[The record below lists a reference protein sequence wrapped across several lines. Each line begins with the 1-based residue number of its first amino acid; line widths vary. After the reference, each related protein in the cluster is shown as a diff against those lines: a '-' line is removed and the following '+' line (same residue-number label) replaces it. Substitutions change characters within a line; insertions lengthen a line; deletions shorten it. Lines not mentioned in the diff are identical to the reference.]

1 MRNQK
6 SSSLSMKN
14 KNERGFFDEQFR
26 LEKLTQQNDPLVKL
40 LEEINW
46 EQFRKIL
53 TVAFEKEEKGI
64 GGRLPFDYIMMF
76 KILVIQR
83 YYNLSDEQ
91 MQFQILDRLSFMR
104 FLGLTLSDI
113 VPDEKT
119 IWLFRE
125 NLITHKLVEPLF
137 DKFLNSLEKAN
148 LVGKEGR
155 MVDASF
161 VEVPRQRNSR
171 EENQKIKDGIV
182 PEEWEENPNKLSQK
196 DLDARWTKKNDQVFY
211 GYKDHV
217 KVDEKSKLIIGYE
230 VTDASVHDSQPL
242 EDLLNK
248 KDKNQPLYA
257 DSAYTGEEQEKVIKK
272 VGMINRVH
280 EKGYKNRPLTKKQ
293 QKSNRKKSKFR
304 ARVEHVF
311 GFMEMSMKK
320 MYIHSI
326 GIVRAT
332 GIIGL
337 MNLTYNLIRSIQVR
351 KVSGISVSI

>member
-1 MRNQK
+1 
-6 SSSLSMKN
+6 MKN

-26 LEKLTQQNDPLVKL
+26 LEKLTSQNDPLVKL
-40 LEEINW
+40 LQAINW
-46 EQFRKIL
+46 EQFRKIF
-53 TVAFEKEEKGI
+53 TEAFEKEEKGI
-64 GGRLPFDYIMMF
+64 GGRPPFDYVMMF
-76 KILVIQR
+76 KILVLQR

-91 MQFQILDRLSFMR
+91 MQYQILDRLSFMR
-104 FLGLTLSDI
+104 FLGLKLSDR

-125 NLITHKLVEPLF
+125 KLIEHKLVDKLF
-137 DKFLNSLEKAN
+137 GKFLSSLEKAN

-182 PEEWEENPNKLSQK
+182 PEDWEENPNKLSQK
-196 DLDARWTKKNDQVFY
+196 DLDARWTKKNNQTFY

-217 KVDEKSKLIIGYE
+217 KVDEKSKLILGYE

-248 KDKNQPLYA
+248 KDKAQPLYA
-257 DSAYTGEEQEKVIKK
+257 DSAYTGEEQEKVIEK

-280 EKGYKNRPLTKKQ
+280 EKGYKNKPLTKKQ
-293 QKSNRKKSKFR
+293 MKSNRKKSKFR

-311 GFMEMSMKK
+311 GFMEISMKK

-326 GIVRAT
+326 GKIRAE

-337 MNLTYNLIRSIQVR
+337 MNLTYNLLRSIQIR
-351 KVSGISVSI
+351 TLRGISVSI

>member
-1 MRNQK
+1 MK
-6 SSSLSMKN
+6 S

-26 LEKLTQQNDPLVKL
+26 LEKLTAQKDPLVKL
-40 LEEINW
+40 LHEINW

-53 TVAFEKEEKGI
+53 ANAFEKEEKGT
-64 GGRLPFDYIMMF
+64 GGRPPFDYVMMF
-76 KILVIQR
+76 KILVLQR

-91 MQFQILDRLSFMR
+91 MQYQILDRLSFMR
-104 FLGLTLSDI
+104 FLGLTLSDR

-125 NLITHKLVEPLF
+125 NLITQNLVDKLF
-137 DKFLNSLEKAN
+137 GKFLSSLEKAN

-171 EENQKIKDGIV
+171 DENGQIKEGII
-182 PEEWEENPNKLSQK
+182 PEDWEENPSKLSQK
-196 DLDARWTKKNDQVFY
+196 DLDARWTKKNNQTFY

-217 KVDEKSKLIIGYE
+217 KVDEKSKLILGYE

-242 EDLLNK
+242 EDLLTK
-248 KDKNQPLYA
+248 KDKDQPLYA
-257 DSAYTGEEQEKVIKK
+257 DSAYTGEEQEKAIKK
-272 VGMINRVH
+272 AGMINRVH
-280 EKGYKNRPLTKKQ
+280 EKGYKNKPLTKKQ
-293 QKSNRKKSKFR
+293 LKSNRKKSKFR

-311 GFMEMSMKK
+311 GFMEISMRK

-326 GIVRAT
+326 GKVRAE

-337 MNLTYNLIRSIQVR
+337 MNLTYNLLRSIQIR
-351 KVSGISVSI
+351 TLRGMSVSI

>member
-1 MRNQK
+1 
-6 SSSLSMKN
+6 MKN
-14 KNERGFFDEQFR
+14 KNARGFFDEQFR
-26 LEKLTQQNDPLVKL
+26 LDKLTSQNDPLVKL
-40 LEEINW
+40 LKEINW
-46 EQFRKIL
+46 EQFRGIL
-53 TVAFEKEEKGI
+53 TNAFEKEEKGI
-64 GGRLPFDYIMMF
+64 GGRPAFDYVMMF
-76 KILVIQR
+76 KILVLQR

-91 MQFQILDRLSFMR
+91 MQYQILDRLSFMR
-104 FLGLTLSDI
+104 FLRLTLSDR

-125 NLITHKLVEPLF
+125 KLIEEKLVDKLF
-137 DKFLNSLEKAN
+137 VKFLNSLEKAN

-171 EENQKIKDGIV
+171 EENQNIKDGKV
-182 PEEWEENPNKLSQK
+182 PEDWEENPNKLSQK
-196 DLDARWTKKNDQVFY
+196 DLDARWTKKNNQTFY

-217 KVDEKSKLIIGYE
+217 KVDEKSKLILDYE

-242 EDLLNK
+242 EDLLSK
-248 KDKNQPLYA
+248 KDKGQPLYA
-257 DSAYTGEEQEKVIKK
+257 DSAYTGEEQEKAIEKT
-272 VGMINRVH
+272 GMINRVH

-293 QKSNRKKSKFR
+293 MKSNRKKSKFR

-311 GFMEMSMKK
+311 GFMEISMKK

-326 GIVRAT
+326 GKIRAE

-337 MNLTYNLIRSIQVR
+337 MNLTYNLLRSIQIR
-351 KVSGISVSI
+351 SLRGISVSI

>member
-1 MRNQK
+1 
-6 SSSLSMKN
+6 MKN

-26 LEKLTQQNDPLVKL
+26 LDKLTQQNDPLVKL
-40 LEEINW
+40 VEEINW

-53 TVAFEKEEKGI
+53 TAAFEKEEKGN
-64 GGRLPFDYIMMF
+64 GGRPPFDYIMMF
-76 KILVIQR
+76 KILVLQR

-91 MQFQILDRLSFMR
+91 MQYQILDRLSFMR
-104 FLGLTLSDI
+104 FLGLTLSDT

-125 NLITHKLVEPLF
+125 NLINHELVDKLFE
-137 DKFLNSLEKAN
+137 KFLRSLEKAN

-171 EENQKIKDGIV
+171 EENQDIKDGIM
-182 PEEWEENPNKLSQK
+182 PEDWDDNPNKLAQK
-196 DLDARWTKKNDQVFY
+196 DLDARWAKKNDQTFY

-217 KVDEKSKLIIGYE
+217 NVDVKSKLILGYE

-242 EDLLNK
+242 GDLLSK
-248 KDKNQPLYA
+248 KDKGQPLYG
-257 DSAYTGEEQEKVIKK
+257 DSAYTGEEQEKAISRA
-272 VGMINRVH
+272 GMINQVH
-280 EKGYKNRPLTKKQ
+280 EKGYKNKPLTKKQ

-311 GFMEMSMKK
+311 GFMEISMKE
-320 MYIHSI
+320 MYIQSI
-326 GIVRAT
+326 GKIRAA

-337 MNLTYNLIRSIQVR
+337 MNLTYNLFRSIQIR
-351 KVSGISVSI
+351 SLRGISVSI

>member
-1 MRNQK
+1 
-6 SSSLSMKN
+6 MKN

-26 LEKLTQQNDPLVKL
+26 LEKLTSQNDPLVKL

-53 TVAFEKEEKGI
+53 TNAFEKVEQGI
-64 GGRLPFDYIMMF
+64 GGRPPFDYVMMF
-76 KILVIQR
+76 KIMVLQR

-91 MQFQILDRLSFMR
+91 MQFQTLDRLSFMR
-104 FLGLTLSDI
+104 FLGLTLSDT

-125 NLITHKLVEPLF
+125 KLIEQKLVDKLF
-137 DKFLNSLEKAN
+137 DKFLRSLEKAN

-171 EENQKIKDGIV
+171 EENQNIKDGIV
-182 PEEWEENPNKLSQK
+182 PEDWEENPNKLAQK
-196 DLDARWTKKNDQVFY
+196 DLDARWTKKNKATFY

-217 KVDEKSKLIIGYE
+217 KVDKKSKLIIGYE

-242 EDLLNK
+242 EDLLSK
-248 KDKNQPLYA
+248 KDRGQPLYA
-257 DSAYTGEEQEKVIKK
+257 DSAYTGEEQEKAIKK
-272 VGMINRVH
+272 AGMINQVH
-280 EKGYKNRPLTKKQ
+280 EKGYKNKPLTKKQ
-293 QKSNRKKSKFR
+293 QRSNRKKSKFR

-311 GFMEMSMKK
+311 GFMEISMKK

-326 GIVRAT
+326 GKIRAG

-337 MNLTYNLIRSIQVR
+337 MNLTYNLIRSIQIR
-351 KVSGISVSI
+351 SLCRISVPI